1 MTLWRRFD
9 KKSPMSCSGPWLC
22 AKLDHRVPAAA
33 WHQPLPVLPNR
44 TLKTVTQTQNDKA
57 KQQINGKQTSL
68 FKKLLQ
74 VASFDMHKLHV
85 DQMKRFHIA
94 DLILMFSQLS
104 FRFCLW
110 HFPSV
115 FHLLFCTSAPSVQRK
130 CSRIFS
136 KRRRSTFKA
145 AVFPSTVMAE
155 LKCRWDH
162 TVTSF
167 QSSRPRLHIIAHFPW
182 PVVISVIS
190 CNVS

>member
-1 MTLWRRFD
+1 MTLWRRFEKSRRCRALGLGCVRNSIVECPQLLD
-9 KKSPMSCSGPWLC
+9 ISPCQSFQTERLKKWLKHRMTKQSSKSTGSKPLFSKSFKSHHLTCANYMWIKWNAFTLLIWLSCFHNLVFVF
-22 AKLDHRVPAAA
+22 A
-33 WHQPLPVLPNR
+33 
-44 TLKTVTQTQNDKA
+44 
-57 KQQINGKQTSL
+57 
-68 FKKLLQ
+68 
-74 VASFDMHKLHV
+74 FDT
-85 DQMKRFHIA
+85 
-94 DLILMFSQLS
+94 
-104 FRFCLW
+104 
-110 HFPSV
+110 FPP
-115 FHLLFCTSAPSVQRK
+115 FFICFSAPSVQRK

-155 LKCRWDH
+155 LKCRRDH